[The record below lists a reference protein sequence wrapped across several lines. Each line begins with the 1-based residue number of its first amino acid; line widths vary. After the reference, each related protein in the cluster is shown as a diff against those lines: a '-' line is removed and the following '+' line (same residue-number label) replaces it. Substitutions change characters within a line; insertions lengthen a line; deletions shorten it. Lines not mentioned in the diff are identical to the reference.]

1 MAADRSRL
9 AAALRYLQDKTEL
22 QRRFESATTLNQ
34 PTNQDAADIALE
46 LGAGF
51 VPGIGQAQAA
61 RDFERSRRSGDR
73 FGQLL
78 AMAGMVPVVGGVAKV
93 TQKVGKA
100 IDKAVESRYF
110 QRLDSDYEGL
120 KADYA
125 NRPDSYG
132 GKVLNTDV
140 ARELSPEYL
149 ADRTKSADVHEPSSS
164 FIKKLYAERLAQP
177 TPAGKDPV
185 VIFTGGGTGAGK
197 TSGMKKLREVNPS
210 LERAELEYDTNM
222 NGYESSKK
230 KVEQALGSG
239 RQVQVVFTYRD
250 PVEALDQGALTR
262 AMGQEAEFGTG
273 RTVPLTEH
281 LKTHIGARQTMEKL
295 AKDYADNP
303 NFNLVVIDNSRGKG
317 NAVVSALENLPKLS
331 ENKVRNELRET
342 LEKARNEKRISE
354 KVYRGF
360 ADY

>member
-1 MAADRSRL
+1 MPMRRENV
-9 AAALRYLQDKTEL
+9 AAALKYLQDKADL

-34 PTNQDAADIALE
+34 PANQDAGDIMLE

-51 VPGIGQAQAA
+51 LPGIGQAQAA

-73 FGQLL
+73 LAQLL
-78 AMAGMVPVVGGVAKV
+78 ATAGLVPVIGGVAKIA
-93 TQKVGKA
+93 QKSAKA
-100 IDKAVESRYF
+100 IENRYF
-110 QRLDSDYEGL
+110 QRLDNDYEGL
-120 KADYA
+120 KIDYVA
-125 NRPDSYG
+125 RPDSYG

-164 FIKKLYAERLAQP
+164 FIKKLYAERLSQP

-185 VIFTGGGTGAGK
+185 VLFTAGGTGAGK
-197 TSGMKKLREVNPS
+197 TSGMKKLREANPN
-210 LERAELEYDTNM
+210 LERVELEYDTNM

-239 RQVQVVFTYRD
+239 RQVQIVFTYRD

-262 AMGQEAEFGTG
+262 AMDQEAKFGSG

-281 LKTHIGARQTMEKL
+281 FKTHKGSRETMEKL
-295 AKDYADNP
+295 SEDYADNP
-303 NFNLVVIDNSRGKG
+303 NFNLIVVDNSRGKD
-317 NAVVSALENLPKLS
+317 NAIVSTLENLPKLNY
-331 ENKVRNELRET
+331 NKVRNELQET